1 MTGPAKPGTD
11 SYSRPEP
18 PEYLVPGVVLEMRP
32 PPDEFRRRIYV
43 RLPFADRYLAGGKDT
58 EKAKEDIRKAFEK
71 PLFRVRIR

>member
-1 MTGPAKPGTD
+1 
-11 SYSRPEP
+11 
-18 PEYLVPGVVLEMRP
+18 MRP